1 MAEEENKDKVQES
14 PQEPQ
19 EEIIVEEAEGAE
31 QDEALKQ
38 QEIDD
43 EAKKKKKR
51 FFLISGV
58 LGGVIFVLIIV
69 LLTVIFSKDESE
81 IEPLQ
86 TEPIVESLKEDKTR
100 LQSRLEDMISKAN
113 VLYEEG
119 RKHEALKLY
128 EHIANFSKSIS
139 YYNLGVSQMKQK
151 QYEDALNSFD
161 QAIQNQEHRTI
172 SALNAA
178 VSALELNDKKLFE
191 YYIDLA
197 YAYLSYESSSP
208 LYKFLYAAI
217 NFYKNNSFEILSTH
231 GVKPSEYYTQEFYKL
246 GAYAYLKYGDFFK
259 AIEAFEKANDKKD
272 EFVLGLSYANIAEY
286 EIAAKHLS
294 NAVEDARH
302 PKRAPLALALVQLQN
317 RNYKDAAD
325 KIDMLREE
333 IGDEAIAQIYPIKV
347 KLHDALYDANEFQK
361 GFIAKYRNNKK
372 FSYRLLFNYA
382 PYKVFDAGE
391 TIKYI
396 QKGSGTIFI
405 DEVSSNTTTYLSR
418 SGVISE
424 VNSKLSEAIRLALD
438 QKITQANTMF
448 KELLSEYDS
457 HSIVH
462 YNLGLTY
469 AQMGNFIKANEHF
482 TRSYHLD
489 ASNFLAGIFAVMSA
503 ELIKKDA
510 EKLQSILVEDLR
522 HEAKNEKT
530 LLYET
535 LLQFMGANISAM
547 ISWSESDP
555 QKNPFNTAVQVVTYL
570 NHDNQSELIK
580 YTNRLQKITDNDL
593 MSQLLHQYAKNYK
606 LPVKQFASNLQA
618 YLLNNIMPVKQIY
631 FGAKLPTDTYIE
643 YVRMAG
649 ELFSLKEQLKDD
661 LLFASDPRGIMLA
674 LSEVLILLQEYEYA
688 YTLMNELIDKYK
700 MKDSHTLFLGA
711 VASIAAGHNANAVVL
726 LRLASME
733 DANNFES
740 RYGLGLLY
748 QERNNLEGASIQYNL
763 IEGKGLVPKYFD
775 FEITDQNIA
784 RSGA

>member
-1 MAEEENKDKVQES
+1 
-14 PQEPQ
+14 
-19 EEIIVEEAEGAE
+19 
-31 QDEALKQ
+31 
-38 QEIDD
+38 
-43 EAKKKKKR
+43 
-51 FFLISGV
+51 
-58 LGGVIFVLIIV
+58 
-69 LLTVIFSKDESE
+69 
-81 IEPLQ
+81 
-86 TEPIVESLKEDKTR
+86 
-100 LQSRLEDMISKAN
+100 
-113 VLYEEG
+113 
-119 RKHEALKLY
+119 
-128 EHIANFSKSIS
+128 
-139 YYNLGVSQMKQK
+139 
-151 QYEDALNSFD
+151 
-161 QAIQNQEHRTI
+161 
-172 SALNAA
+172 
-178 VSALELNDKKLFE
+178 
-191 YYIDLA
+191 
-197 YAYLSYESSSP
+197 
-208 LYKFLYAAI
+208 LYAAI
-217 NFYKNNSFEILSTH
+217 NFYKNNSFEILSTLH
-231 GVKPSEYYTQEFYKL
+231 LKPSEYYTQEFYKL

-272 EFVLGLSYANIAEY
+272 EFVLGLSYANIGEY

-302 PKRAPLALALVQLQN
+302 PKKAPLALALVQLQN

-325 KIDMLREE
+325 KIDAVREA
-333 IGDEAIAQIYPIKV
+333 IGDEAVAQIYPIKV
-347 KLHDALYDANEFQK
+347 KLNDALYDANKFQK
-361 GFIAKYRNNKK
+361 NFIAKYRNNKK
-372 FSYRLLFNYA
+372 FSYRVLFNYA

-424 VNSKLSEAIRLALD
+424 VNSKLSDAIRLALD

-448 KELLSEYDS
+448 KELLNEYDS

-510 EKLQSILVEDLR
+510 QKLQSILVEDLR
-522 HEAKNEKT
+522 LEEKNEKT
-530 LLYET
+530 QLYET
-535 LLQFMGANISAM
+535 LMQFMGANISAM
-547 ISWSESDP
+547 ISWSESEP
-555 QKNPFNTAVQVVTYL
+555 KKNPFHTAIQVVTYL
-570 NHDNQSELIK
+570 NHDNQTELIK

-618 YLLNNIMPVKQIY
+618 YLVNNILPVRQIY
-631 FGAKLPTDTYIE
+631 YGAKLPADTYIE

-649 ELFSLKEQLKDD
+649 ELFNLKEQLKED
-661 LLFASDPRGIMLA
+661 LLFADDPRGIMLA